1 MVKSEFGVNN
11 MKEHLVSIVH
21 AAAVAIWQMFSWDT
35 LDLLVLTDHHLNA
48 VSMSILLRRQ
58 STHLLMDA
66 SSRITHLGQI
76 ITKVKSSQIGF
87 LNMAMSSSVL
97 RCPPQSPDPNPLE
110 HVWNKLEQNFWI
122 KQS

>member
-35 LDLLVLTDHHLNA
+35 LDLLVPTDHHLNA

-66 SSRITHLGQI
+66 SSRITNHVTNL
-76 ITKVKSSQIGF
+76 KSSQTGF
-87 LNMAMSSSVL
+87 VNIPVSSLYSDGLHSHQMSVM
-97 RCPPQSPDPNPLE
+97 
-110 HVWNKLEQNFWI
+110 
-122 KQS
+122 